1 MTVPTPGVPVTLI
14 RKNKIFSLVCEVCL
28 LTPERKKCEDYLGFR
43 GCGYLKYYFAW
54 AKNIIQYYLY
64 VFLLKMREGTP
75 GRIEP
80 PLARCLCT
88 TSINIPQSP
97 PTSASYRNVRDFGK
111 LPNDFWKND
120 DATTK
125 SGFYFFTYE
134 CSWRQFP
141 SVEIINGMEEVL
153 ILLFTAFGCEYLF
166 WNVVA
171 RVWKVRFV
179 IREKFLIVER

>member
-111 LPNDFWKND
+111 LPWLLEKRRRRRKAVSISLLTSVAEGNFRRLRSLTGWRKCW
-120 DATTK
+120 
-125 SGFYFFTYE
+125 YFFLPRLGANTCFE
-134 CSWRQFP
+134 MSSHAFEKWG
-141 SVEIINGMEEVL
+141 S
-153 ILLFTAFGCEYLF
+153 LFGKSF
-166 WNVVA
+166 
-171 RVWKVRFV
+171 
-179 IREKFLIVER
+179 